1 MTRFKPWVTTLVPK
15 EHLKSLGEV
24 VIGHQ
29 KTSCV
34 TSSKEWVF
42 LLESFQEI
50 VHAVFIDEVTAR
62 IVLITFLRHCHHYSF
77 IVGKLKLISVLTLIL
92 LLSIL

>member
-1 MTRFKPWVTTLVPK
+1 MSEV
-15 EHLKSLGEV
+15 SLD
-24 VIGHQ
+24 HQ

-34 TSSKEWVF
+34 TSAKERIF

-62 IVLITFLRHCHHYSF
+62 IVLITFLRHCHHYFF
-77 IVGKLKLISVLTLIL
+77 IVGKLTKLINVLTLIL